1 MNSDFREIPG
11 YPGYVVDKIGCVYGP
26 KQIMLNHK
34 LTNRGY
40 KFITPYINKKHR
52 NLSIHRAV
60 ALAWLPNPN
69 NYRTVDHI
77 NKNKQDNRI
86 ENLRWANDRT
96 QNLNKIYCPNILGEK
111 YIHKIKNGFA
121 VKINKRNNTNHIG
134 FYKTLAEAIEI
145 RNQVVADLE
154 EAGWFAEDS

>member
-11 YPGYVVDKIGCVYGP
+11 FPGYVVDKIGCVYGP

-34 LTNRGY
+34 LTNSGY

-52 NLSIHRAV
+52 NLSIHRAI
-60 ALAWLPNPN
+60 ALTWLPNPN

-77 NKNKQDNRI
+77 NQDKQDNRV
-86 ENLRWANDRT
+86 ENLRWATDRT
-96 QNLNKIYCPNILGEK
+96 QGLNRFHKANVLNEK

-121 VKINKRNNTNHIG
+121 VKISKKNDHNHIG
-134 FYKTLAEAIEI
+134 FYLTLAEAIEI
-145 RNQVVADLE
+145 RNQVMNDLE